1 MDKIKAFFN
10 NKITKTVEFILI
22 AICCGGLIFAGVTV
36 EEVAK
41 VPALVAGYSWCY
53 FCTYYIY
60 YFDCEEIRKNEK

>member
-10 NKITKTVEFILI
+10 NKIVQIAEFVLI

-41 VPALVAGYSWCY
+41 VPALVAGILGAISALIM
-53 FCTYYIY
+53 FIKG
-60 YFDCEEIRKNEK
+60 IVSK

>member
-1 MDKIKAFFN
+1 MDKVKAFFN

-41 VPALVAGYSWCY
+41 VPALVAGILGAISALIT
-53 FCTYYIY
+53 FITSIV
-60 YFDCEEIRKNEK
+60 KK

>member
-1 MDKIKAFFN
+1 MEKIKAFFN

-41 VPALVAGYSWCY
+41 VPALVAGILGAISALIT
-53 FCTYYIY
+53 FITSIV
-60 YFDCEEIRKNEK
+60 KK